1 MQPLYPSSCQ
11 IIFDVNGVPAGI
23 VGLNSKEY
31 LFGVTPNTPAIG
43 APSAVFNSNVA
54 IGGGTINATTIGV
67 TTPAIVKTSNLQAT
81 YTDSSGTPGNITNN
95 SPRGRAAFA
104 AAGTSVVVTSSLV
117 TATSSVLVQL
127 GGTDTTLTFVRVT
140 SAAGSFTV
148 TGNAAATAITPFD
161 FFVIN

>member
-1 MQPLYPSSCQ
+1 MQPLYPSSCP
-11 IIFDVNGVPAGI
+11 ILFDATGI
-23 VGLNSKEY
+23 PVGMIGLNGKKY
-31 LFGVTPNTPAIG
+31 LFGVTPNAPGLG
-43 APSAVFNSNVA
+43 APSAVFNSNVSLS
-54 IGGGTINATTIGV
+54 GGTINSTTIGV

-81 YTDSSGTPGNITNN
+81 YIDSSGTPGNITNN

-140 SAAGSFTV
+140 PAAGSFTV